1 MTIKKVFFDVNVFN
15 DIFDGK
21 RTLHEYSNQA
31 YLGALKRGI
40 VVATSCDIATN
51 IYYITAKYTTRSNAI
66 DAVDFLKT
74 SVSIIPFGEEEL
86 SATIDLMRGD
96 SDYKDFEDTIQYIM
110 ALNEECDVI
119 VTNDKNFVSKEI
131 VCLSS
136 EAFVQKYIDK
146 NKEANQ

>member
-1 MTIKKVFFDVNVFN
+1 VTIKKVFFDANIFN
-15 DIFDGK
+15 DIFDAK
-21 RTLHEYSNQA
+21 RTLHKHSNKA

-51 IYYITAKYTTRSNAI
+51 IYYITAKYTTRSNAL

-86 SATIDLMRGD
+86 SVTIDLMRRD

-110 ALNEECDVI
+110 ALNEACDVI
-119 VTNDKNFVSKEI
+119 VTNDKNFVSKKI

-136 EAFVQKYIDK
+136 EAFVQKYIQ
-146 NKEANQ
+146 EF